1 MKPMARYILAV
12 LLFHGSI
19 IPSNGAAAQET
30 WALMGRHGGCHSFA
44 EAAARKPIFEGVV
57 VPDDLTA
64 KLRAQGIK
72 FERRDLKVHDQTVVT
87 VSAPELGLDLLL
99 APVSLCQR

>member
-1 MKPMARYILAV
+1 MKSTARYILAV
-12 LLFHGSI
+12 LLFHGGI
-19 IPSNGAAAQET
+19 VPSNGAAAQET

-64 KLRAQGIK
+64 NLFDAI
-72 FERRDLKVHDQTVVT
+72 
-87 VSAPELGLDLLL
+87 SLDIL
-99 APVSLCQR
+99 AVPKYLNFRLFWAF